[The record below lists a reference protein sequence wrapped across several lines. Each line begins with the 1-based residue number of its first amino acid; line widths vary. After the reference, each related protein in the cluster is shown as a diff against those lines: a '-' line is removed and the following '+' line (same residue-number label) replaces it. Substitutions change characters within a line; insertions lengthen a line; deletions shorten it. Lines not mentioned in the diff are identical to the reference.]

1 LNAITLEPDYNNVK
15 LSEYYNSD
23 ERRLQFDHISKL
35 KGYENFSDENED
47 LLIDLKDNVDQSI
60 SMHNNSRIVD
70 ETTNNNQLMNVML
83 KDDGFLPDGQSK
95 TLPVS
100 EKNKDPKLAEISTA
114 IHGTD
119 MMQKSQLCFKFT
131 KTFLDQ

>member
-1 LNAITLEPDYNNVK
+1 
-15 LSEYYNSD
+15 
-23 ERRLQFDHISKL
+23 
-35 KGYENFSDENED
+35 
-47 LLIDLKDNVDQSI
+47 LIDFKDNVDQSI

-83 KDDGFLPDGQSK
+83 KDDRFLPDGQSK

-119 MMQKSQLCFKFT
+119 MMQKSLRELCFKFT